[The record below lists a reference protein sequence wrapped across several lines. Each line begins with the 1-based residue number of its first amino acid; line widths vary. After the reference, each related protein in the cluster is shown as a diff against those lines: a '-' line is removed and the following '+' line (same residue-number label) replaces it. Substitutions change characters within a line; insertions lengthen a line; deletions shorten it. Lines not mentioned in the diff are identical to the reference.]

1 MVSGCGHGIVLKSLL
16 RAVQTSG
23 LSQDDIAVISGIG
36 CSSRTPGYVDFNTL
50 HTLHG
55 RALAYATGVKLA
67 NPNSR

>member
-1 MVSGCGHGIVLKSLL
+1 MGLFKKSSEGSTDFRLV
-16 RAVQTSG
+16 R
-23 LSQDDIAVISGIG
+23 DDIAVISGIG